1 MEIDESVP
9 VPTSA
14 PVEVQPDALVS
25 APKSTFDPDP
35 NIPLFFQLPVRPARR
50 GEARSLLA
58 PEPEPEAEEEG
69 EEGYG
74 GGYGQG
80 GQGGQGGYGRGEG
93 GQEGYG
99 AQQQQGPRDSTHPSR
114 PWVRRP
120 VVIDPMEAVKSAPKR
135 FVADET
141 DADMKR
147 RWEQRRRELTQGW
160 KRRHREAVKH
170 RKRRGG
176 EE

>member
-1 MEIDESVP
+1 M
-9 VPTSA
+9 
-14 PVEVQPDALVS
+14 QPDALVA

-35 NIPLFFQLPVRPARR
+35 EIPLFFPLPVRPARR

-58 PEPEPEAEEEG
+58 AEPEAEAEE
-69 EEGYG
+69 ENEDGYG
-74 GGYGQG
+74 GQGYGGHGGHGSQG
-80 GQGGQGGYGRGEG
+80 GPGGYSREGEG
-93 GQEGYG
+93 GLQGG
-99 AQQQQGPRDSTHPSR
+99 HGPRDSTHPSR
-114 PWVRRP
+114 PWVHRAAP
-120 VVIDPMEAVKSAPKR
+120 VVDPMEAVKSAPKR
-135 FVADET
+135 FVADES